1 MANITI
7 VKLKVRRGSDAQRK
21 QITLDQGEVG
31 YTLDTRR
38 LFVGDGSTLGGRV
51 IGNTSVGPFSDI
63 TNLSPANS
71 PGLQVGDIG
80 YANSKLYR
88 LTSFSYDDALSG
100 YAYIGNLPDEK
111 TITFGTTVG
120 VDENKLTV
128 KSSPGGLNATHFD
141 SAFFGDGLLSA
152 GEVLQPSLNT
162 DYLYISGDGVPGGT
176 RVIAPVAGSI
186 TQREINLN
194 AIGLGLSG
202 GTEFNDSPGSRLS
215 VNINPTQFK
224 FDDNATPELAITMHS
239 IGWNLLTIPVSAWAE
254 DAVAVS
260 NESGLSY
267 NSLTNTFEAV
277 VKGVDTLAGIQ
288 QDSAGNLQLAE
299 AGTNFPKE
307 ANSDG
312 TGRELNYPIIQNG
325 LTTSFA
331 TSIYDVVTGLG
342 LSGQNTS
349 DNVPIGAIIPH
360 AQSWPSAPAGY
371 LLCNGAAYSRTNPEY
386 KPLFDVIAT
395 DYGSGDGDSTF
406 NVPAL
411 TGSAGM
417 PGFLYGANG
426 QAPQIATPTTGI
438 WLSGGAIET
447 ANSAVSGLGV
457 NYIIKYKEDPLLG
470 IFNGSPDQINAG
482 LVGAQDNQVYECIDS
497 AGANIQLSS
506 GGFIRFA
513 LSGATR
519 DGTGEYNRFAIP
531 VFNY

>member
-7 VKLKVRRGSDAQRK
+7 VKLKVRRGSDEQRK

-38 LFVGDGSTLGGRV
+38 LFVGDGITLGGRV

-88 LTSFSYDDALSG
+88 LTSFSYDDALDG
-100 YAYIGNLPDEK
+100 YAYIGNLPDES
-111 TITFGTTVG
+111 TIIFGTEVG

-152 GEVLQPSLNT
+152 GEILQPSLNT

-186 TQREINLN
+186 TQREISLN
-194 AIGLGLSG
+194 ALGPGLSG
-202 GTEFNDSPGSRLS
+202 GTELKKSPGSRLS

-224 FDDNATPELAITMHS
+224 FDENATPKDAITMHS
-239 IGWNLLTIPVSAWAE
+239 VGWDLLTIPVSAWAE

-260 NESGLSY
+260 TESGLSY
-267 NSLTNTFEAV
+267 NSITNTFEAV
-277 VKGVDTLAGIQ
+277 VKGVDDITITQ
-288 QDSAGNLQLAE
+288 TSAGNLQLPTV
-299 AGTNFPKE
+299 GTNFPEE
-307 ANSDG
+307 ANADG
-312 TGRELNYPIIQNG
+312 TGRELNYPVVQDG
-325 LTTSFA
+325 LVRSFA

-342 LSGQNTS
+342 LSGQNAGDS
-349 DNVPIGAIIPH
+349 VPIGAIIPH
-360 AQSWPSAPAGY
+360 SNAFTTPPAGY
-371 LLCNGAAYSRTNPEY
+371 LRCDGANYLIADYNELY
-386 KPLFDVIAT
+386 QVI
-395 DYGSGDGDSTF
+395 GQRFGLSDGNHF
-406 NVPAL
+406 AVPSL
-411 TGSAGM
+411 TGGGM
-417 PGFLYGANG
+417 PGFLYGAS
-426 QAPQIATPTTGI
+426 QTSPETSSI
-438 WLSGGAIET
+438 WVSGGSEQT
-447 ANSAVSGLGV
+447 LNSVVSGLGV
-457 NYIIKYKEDPLLG
+457 NYIIKYKEDPLRG
-470 IFNGSPDQINAG
+470 IFNGSPDQINNE
-482 LVGAQDNQVYECIDS
+482 LIGAQDNQVYECIDS

-513 LSGATR
+513 LSGTTR
-519 DGTGEYNRFAIP
+519 DKTGTYNKFAIP
-531 VFNY
+531 VFNYE